1 MNEVVAPGTASIPDR
16 ARAIPGLIARAP
28 WWVLLLVGL
37 ACVALG
43 ALLVL
48 RPLSSLSVLAVYI
61 GLSFIVSGIGD
72 LLEAPLSATP
82 SVTRVIG
89 AAWILGGVL
98 VLLRLGV
105 TIDVLPVFL
114 AVTLMVTGVL
124 GIVAVFRGTRD
135 QRAAALL
142 FSLADIIFGVL
153 ALLWP
158 DVTLLVVAVL
168 FGVRTLVFGLGTMWS
183 AILRARG
190 ADAAASAQR
199 PRLARWLRLV
209 GAVAA
214 IVLAVVASGLAWA
227 FQPGTAR
234 ADAFYSAP
242 TELPSE
248 PGQLLRVEPFDR
260 AVPSD
265 ADAWRILYTTTDSA
279 GGPTVASGI
288 VLTRAGGGASPRETI
303 AWAHGTTGYATSCA
317 PSLLDDPFTAGAL
330 PALESIIEKGWVLVA
345 TDYAGLGTAGA
356 QPYLIGEG
364 EGRSV
369 LDAVRAAQQMSE
381 VALSGETTIWG
392 HSQGGHASLWAGQIA
407 ADYAPELDIAGVV
420 ALAPAS
426 DAIGLVE
433 HLPRVTGGSV
443 FASFVAEAY
452 FAHYPD
458 VRRSDYLEPAARTVV
473 KEMSTRCLSEPGVL
487 VSVLSALSIDKDRSI
502 FRSEPTEGALGERL
516 RQNTPNGEIAA
527 PLFVGQG
534 GADPLVDPGM
544 QRNYLAG
551 RCAAGQQ
558 LEYHEYPGRD
568 HMGVVSPESPL
579 IGELLDWTSARFAG
593 EEFTPN
599 CDTIR
604 AD

>member
-1 MNEVVAPGTASIPDR
+1 MSEVTPDRAGVLDR

-28 WWVLLLVGL
+28 WWGLLLVGL

-43 ALLVL
+43 GLLVL

-61 GLSFIVSGIGD
+61 GLSFIISGIGD
-72 LLEAPLSATP
+72 LLGAARSAAPRT
-82 SVTRVIG
+82 TTVIG
-89 AAWILGGVL
+89 VAWIVAGVL
-98 VLLRLGV
+98 VLVWLGV
-105 TIDVLPVFL
+105 AITVLPVFL
-114 AVTLMVTGVL
+114 AVTLIATGVL

-168 FGVRTLVFGLGTMWS
+168 FGARTLVFGLGTVWS
-183 AILRARG
+183 AVLRSRG
-190 ADAAASAQR
+190 ADAAASGPQR
-199 PRLARWLRLV
+199 RVARWLRLV
-209 GAVAA
+209 GAIAA
-214 IVLAVVASGLAWA
+214 IVLAVAASGLAWA

-242 TELPSE
+242 AELPSE
-248 PGQLLRVEPFDR
+248 PGQLLRVEPFER

-265 ADAWRILYTTTDSA
+265 ALAWRILYSTTAADGTPA
-279 GGPTVASGI
+279 VASGI
-288 VLTRAGGGASPRETI
+288 VLTKAGGGGAPRDAI
-303 AWAHGTTGYATSCA
+303 AWAHGTTGYATNCA
-317 PSLLDDPFTAGAL
+317 PSLLEDPFTAGAL
-330 PALESIIEKGWVLVA
+330 PALDSIVDAGWVLVA
-345 TDYAGLGTAGA
+345 TDYAGLGTSGA

-364 EGRSV
+364 QGRSV

-381 VALSGETTIWG
+381 VSLSGATTIWG

-420 ALAPAS
+420 SLSPAS

-433 HLPRVTGGSV
+433 HLPSVTGGSV

-452 FAHYPD
+452 FAHYAEL
-458 VRRSDYLEPAARTVV
+458 RRSDYIDPAARTLV

-487 VSVLSALSIDKDRSI
+487 VSVLSALSIDKDKSI
-502 FRSEPTEGALGERL
+502 FRSDPTQGPLGERL
-516 RQNTPNGEIAA
+516 RQNTPSGQITA
-527 PLFVGQG
+527 PLFIGQG

-544 QRNYLAG
+544 QRSYVAG

-558 LEYHEYPGRD
+558 LEYREYAGLD

-579 IGELLDWTSARFAG
+579 IDELLDWTSARFSG
-593 EEFTPN
+593 DEFSPN